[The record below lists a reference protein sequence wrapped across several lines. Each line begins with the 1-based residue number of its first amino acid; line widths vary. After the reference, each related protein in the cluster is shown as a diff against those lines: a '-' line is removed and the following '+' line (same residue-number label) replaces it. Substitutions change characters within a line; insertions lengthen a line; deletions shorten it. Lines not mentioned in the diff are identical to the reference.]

1 MKTRTP
7 CILCGSEHSRVRF
20 EKQERE
26 FLECRDCGLMWI
38 DPLPTRE
45 EVEARYRTAYSSGE
59 YAPFAEAHDMRS
71 LISRHRLE
79 RVLEVARPGRWL
91 DVGCSTGSFVAAAVR
106 AGCVAEGL
114 DISREAVEI
123 ARDAGLLA
131 HHGRV
136 EDFEPTQPYDTITA
150 FDVLEHSPEPRAFVK
165 RLRGWLRPGGTLV
178 LTLPD
183 LRSIY
188 PRFLM
193 GRHWFYF
200 WPDEHLFY
208 FDANTVTRL
217 LRDAGFEIKR
227 ISRSHKP
234 LSLDYAARNL
244 ENFNATLGRI
254 ARAAVGLL
262 PASLAARAFPLYLG
276 EMFVVARALPG
287 PGTNPVA
294 NPRPSG
300 PA

>member
-1 MKTRTP
+1 MKTRSA
-7 CILCGSEHSRVRF
+7 CILCGSDHSRVRF
-20 EKQERE
+20 EKQQRE
-26 FLECRDCGLMWI
+26 FLECCDCGLMWI
-38 DPLPTRE
+38 DPLPTRA

-59 YAPFAEAHDMRS
+59 YAPFAQAHEMRS
-71 LISRHRLE
+71 LISQHRIE
-79 RVLEVARPGRWL
+79 RVLEVAQSGRWL

-123 ARDAGLLA
+123 ARESGLLA

-136 EDFEPTQPYDTITA
+136 EDFEPTQLYDTITA
-150 FDVLEHSPEPRAFVK
+150 FDVLEHSPEPQAFVK

-183 LRSIY
+183 LRSVY

-208 FDANTVTRL
+208 WNAETVTRL
-217 LRDAGFEIKR
+217 LRDAGLNVKR

-244 ENFNATLGRI
+244 ENFNAILGRI
-254 ARAAVGLL
+254 ARAAVGVL
-262 PASLAARAFPLYLG
+262 PDKLASRVFPLYLG
-276 EMFVVARALPG
+276 EMFVVARAVPG
-287 PGTNPVA
+287 PATDPIADQMTDGA
-294 NPRPSG
+294 
-300 PA
+300 